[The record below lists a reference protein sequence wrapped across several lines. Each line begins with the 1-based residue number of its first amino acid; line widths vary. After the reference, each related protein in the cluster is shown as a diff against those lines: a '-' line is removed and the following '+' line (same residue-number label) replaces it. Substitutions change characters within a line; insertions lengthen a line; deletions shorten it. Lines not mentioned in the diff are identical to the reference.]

1 MDVMFN
7 CPNCRQELEA
17 DAALAGTQI
26 QCPACS
32 HLITIPEPDPA
43 TVKVMNPIASSAA
56 AREEK
61 HFSVPV
67 HDTPTEVLIQ
77 KPPVPLEVAAKD
89 SEKTLRIKTI
99 RRTDCVEVGHDNFD
113 KVVTEFLGKV
123 GQDNIVSVN
132 TINEKALYLM
142 AASRRESRDFLR
154 LALFESNT
162 PVLAA
167 LSKADTTVRN
177 AADASSFFPVAN
189 SAT

>member
-1 MDVMFN
+1 MDVMFI

-32 HLITIPEPDPA
+32 HAITIPEPDPA

-67 HDTPTEVLIQ
+67 HDTPTEVLIH
-77 KPPVPLEVAAKD
+77 KPPAPLEVAGKD
-89 SEKTLRIKTI
+89 SEKTIRVKTI

-113 KVVTEFLGKV
+113 KFVTEFLGKI
-123 GQDNIVSVN
+123 GQDNIVGVHVVN
-132 TINEKALYLM
+132 YTHLDIGTQKLLT
-142 AASRRESRDFLR
+142 DFG
-154 LALFESNT
+154 
-162 PVLAA
+162 VLIIY
-167 LSKADTTVRN
+167 RG
-177 AADASSFFPVAN
+177 
-189 SAT
+189 